1 MYVKKITSFCQV
13 PKRCTQRK
21 IAFFLP
27 HGVHTGIPNKKLCY
41 HRREEMC
48 QSKFCNFYN
57 SVGTSCTS
65 NQEQIEVMELK
76 GYIRP
81 TCNKL
86 CVSSHDAHDRHRC
99 NPHARPSTTL
109 TTSLTCSREIFI
121 IQSLEQSS
129 RGKHPYFRRYPN
141 FLKTQF
147 RIGQRKLPCQKLA
160 LSSRF
165 DTIPAC
171 DGRPD
176 RQTDGH
182 MTWAYTT
189 LT

>member
-1 MYVKKITSFCQV
+1 MHTKENCFLFFCLTV
-13 PKRCTQRK
+13 YIP
-21 IAFFLP
+21 AFQTRSSATTDGP
-27 HGVHTGIPNKKLCY
+27 
-41 HRREEMC
+41 REEMC

-65 NQEQIEVMELK
+65 NREQIEVMELN

-86 CVSSHDAHDRHRC
+86 YVSSHDALDRHRC

-109 TTSLTCSREIFI
+109 TTSLTCCREIFI
-121 IQSLEQSS
+121 VRSLEQSS

-141 FLKTQF
+141 FRKTQF
-147 RIGQRKLPCQKLA
+147 RIGQRKLSCQKLA

-171 DGRPD
+171 DGLPD

-182 MTWAYTT
+182 MTGAYIT
-189 LT
+189 LI